1 MLIIV
6 KIIFLIFIGLFVGFI
21 GGLVGLGGGFLFVP
35 IFYFVLGLDIK
46 QCIGTSLFIIP
57 FLSISA
63 AYSHF
68 KKRLIDFKTALI
80 FEIST
85 IPGAVAGAYLTIII
99 PNYFLKVLFGVILS
113 LGAYKLLKKKEK
125 ENPINKWDESSI
137 CSNNHKTPNRLNM
150 KRQIVTSDGTIFT
163 YDINILKLLFLGIIA
178 GLVSG
183 VAGVGGGIIKVPAL
197 ILLLGVPPHVAIATS
212 SFMIVFTAT
221 SAALTHFLIGNV
233 VVDAAEYCIIGAL
246 IGAQLG
252 SKTAH
257 RVDQRKLRTI
267 IGIIL
272 LIVSVRFILENV
284 IYIIVP

>member
-1 MLIIV
+1 MIIR
-6 KIIFLIFIGLFVGFI
+6 IIFLIFIGLFVGFI
-21 GGLVGLGGGFLFVP
+21 GGLIGLGGGFLFVP

-57 FLSISA
+57 FLSVSA

-68 KKRLIDFKTALI
+68 RKKLIDFKTALI

-85 IPGAVAGAYLTIII
+85 IPGAITGAYLTIMIHS
-99 PNYFLKVLFGVILS
+99 YFLKVLFGIILS
-113 LGAYKLLKKKEK
+113 LGAYKLLKKGRG
-125 ENPINKWDESSI
+125 ENPINKRNECDEY
-137 CSNNHKTPNRLNM
+137 SNDKNYSRLNM
-150 KRQIVTSDGTIFT
+150 KRQIITSNGTIFT
-163 YDINILKLLFLGIIA
+163 YNINILKLLFLGIIA

-183 VAGVGGGIIKVPAL
+183 MAGVGGGIIKVPAL

-233 VVDAAEYCIIGAL
+233 VIDIAEYCIIGAL

-257 RVDQRKLRTI
+257 KVDQRKLRMI
-267 IGIIL
+267 IGIVL
-272 LIVSVRFILENV
+272 FIVSVRFILENV
-284 IYIIVP
+284 IYIIFP